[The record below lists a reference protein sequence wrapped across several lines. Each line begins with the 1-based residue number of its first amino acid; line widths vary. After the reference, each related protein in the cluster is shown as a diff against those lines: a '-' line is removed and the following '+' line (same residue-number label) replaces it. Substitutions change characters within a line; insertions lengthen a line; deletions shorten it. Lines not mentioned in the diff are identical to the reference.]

1 MGLFRTRR
9 ASQDAQEL
17 AAERRR
23 RFLETFGDVSADGH
37 GQKIE
42 ESTVLD
48 NDSRFDL
55 HNAPA
60 KPAVVDD
67 KDFTKPAPLW
77 TEAEEAERRVV
88 PTSQRELSE
97 EEQKRREKFNAF
109 FDTIPADK
117 VTGPIPDRSSLEQCR
132 FEDMPVQPP
141 ADPQVDM
148 EEKKQ
153 DNLVWYDYSEVKLT
167 PKPEKFDPV
176 HQRKVE
182 TFNALY
188 NNVSCNVHYS
198 AVH

>member
-1 MGLFRTRR
+1 MGPFKTRR
-9 ASQDAQEL
+9 ASRDAEEL

-42 ESTVLD
+42 ESSVLD
-48 NDSRFDL
+48 NDTHFDL
-55 HNAPA
+55 HNAPD

-67 KDFTKPAPLW
+67 KDFVKPAPLW
-77 TEAEEAERRVV
+77 TAAEEAERRLI
-88 PTSQRELSE
+88 PSGNRELSQE
-97 EEQKRREKFNAF
+97 EKMRREKFNAF

-117 VTGPIPDRSSLEQCR
+117 VQGPIPDRKSLEHCR

-141 ADPQVDM
+141 ADPLV
-148 EEKKQ
+148 EEEQKK

-167 PKPEKFDPV
+167 PKPEKYDAE

-188 NNVSCNVHYS
+188 SNVSCNSHYNVVH
-198 AVH
+198 